1 MTYHFFNKMK
11 LIMVA
16 VAQLVRAAGCGP
28 AGRGFESLRSP
39 NLKPS
44 WLNWIEHWISAP
56 GVTGSNPVECTM
68 NYFNKIYKFLWFF
81 LICLIMY
88 LSSQRSIK
96 LSDGQQEVVSI
107 FSSSPILSIFTIFL
121 IILLTGISVLRALES
136 RNQWRRIAQEDNVD
150 ETLDKM
156 EDEKK

>member
-1 MTYHFFNKMK
+1 
-11 LIMVA
+11 MVA

-56 GVTGSNPVECTM
+56 GVTGSNPVEGTM

-150 ETLDKM
+150 ETFDKM

>member
-1 MTYHFFNKMK
+1 
-11 LIMVA
+11 
-16 VAQLVRAAGCGP
+16 
-28 AGRGFESLRSP
+28 
-39 NLKPS
+39 
-44 WLNWIEHWISAP
+44 
-56 GVTGSNPVECTM
+56 
-68 NYFNKIYKFLWFF
+68 
-81 LICLIMY
+81 MY

>member
-1 MTYHFFNKMK
+1 
-11 LIMVA
+11 MVA

-56 GVTGSNPVECTM
+56 GVTGSNPVEGTM

-156 EDEKK
+156 EDKKK

>member
-1 MTYHFFNKMK
+1 
-11 LIMVA
+11 MVA

-39 NLKPS
+39 FLKPS

-56 GVTGSNPVECTM
+56 GVTGSNPVEGTM
-68 NYFNKIYKFLWFF
+68 NYFNRIYKFLWFF
-81 LICLIMY
+81 LVCLIMY

-96 LSDGQQEVVSI
+96 SSDGQQEVVSI

-121 IILLTGISVLRALES
+121 IIFLTSVSVLRALES
-136 RNQWRRIAQEDNVD
+136 RNQWRRIAKEDNVD
-150 ETLDKM
+150 KTFDKI

>member
-1 MTYHFFNKMK
+1 
-11 LIMVA
+11 MVA

-56 GVTGSNPVECTM
+56 GVTGSNPVEGTM

-136 RNQWRRIAQEDNVD
+136 RNQWRRIAQEDSVD